1 MLKGLKQLFR
11 DESGAAIVIVT
22 IALLV
27 IIGCMALVIDVGVV
41 YAERIQASNAV
52 DAAVLAGVGELPLNP
67 GNALA
72 IAQNYALA
80 NGLSSEQ
87 VVFQIQDSGKSIRG
101 IVDYDQP
108 MYFARVFNIY
118 SAKVKPTAK
127 ARVGPAGQLGAGMGV
142 VPIAVEQD
150 EIVFDKPMTLKE
162 GGGSGEQGWYGCLDL
177 VSLTKPSGGG
187 ASEYEH
193 YLTYGYDGSGTVK
206 RDTLILE
213 ENGNMSGPTRRA
225 IEYRIAK
232 CKAECDRECTAA
244 DHDPDCPLLVIVPV
258 GKMINNKYFQVESF
272 AAFYLSPTIGNGNNS
287 VITGQ
292 YVRPVTV
299 PGAKIDDSIADNGVY
314 TRVLVE

>member
-193 YLTYGYDGSGTVK
+193 YLT
-206 RDTLILE
+206 
-213 ENGNMSGPTRRA
+213 
-225 IEYRIAK
+225 
-232 CKAECDRECTAA
+232 
-244 DHDPDCPLLVIVPV
+244 
-258 GKMINNKYFQVESF
+258 
-272 AAFYLSPTIGNGNNS
+272 
-287 VITGQ
+287 
-292 YVRPVTV
+292 
-299 PGAKIDDSIADNGVY
+299 
-314 TRVLVE
+314 